1 MVSGGALLR
10 TILEGEKE
18 VNRLNN
24 NIMIAV
30 DNLTSLYLQHDG
42 QPDQN
47 WYRHVPERRWQPAA
61 VYAHGMP
68 DPNALQKEMDTKTI
82 AQIKEATNRLT
93 AEKELKYAMINNMK
107 ATQEYNEMLNSG
119 GDKIM
124 KKFSKMAKGFSKST
138 VGKIAGNALKYKAY
152 DYIRGK
158 YSEEQA
164 NALFSGVLK
173 VEGKKPKGG
182 GDQQQTGDG
191 GGNKNKKKEQK
202 NQNGGG

>member
-1 MVSGGALLR
+1 M
-10 TILEGEKE
+10 
-18 VNRLNN
+18 NRLND

-42 QPDQN
+42 QPNQH

-119 GDKIM
+119 GDKVM
-124 KKFSKMAKGFSKST
+124 KKFSKMAKGFAKSS
-138 VGKIAGNALKYKAY
+138 VGRIAGNALKYKAY
-152 DYIRGK
+152 SYIREK

-173 VEGKKPKGG
+173 VEGKKKSKGG
-182 GDQQQTGDG
+182 GDQQQSGDGNQQQSGG